1 MLVEAVE
8 QLLRTAEAKVWFV
21 CAKSCGL
28 GVTKPHTWFALLRC
42 VCGFVVVPPLTHQQ
56 VMEPA
61 DAESQGFDPLRFL
74 AEYLM
79 RHNPKK

>member
-8 QLLRTAEAKVWFV
+8 QLLRTAEAKVWFE
-21 CAKSCGL
+21 CAKRCGL
-28 GVTKPHTWFALLRC
+28 GVTKPHTWFA
-42 VCGFVVVPPLTHQQ
+42 GVVVCCCSTLTHQQ